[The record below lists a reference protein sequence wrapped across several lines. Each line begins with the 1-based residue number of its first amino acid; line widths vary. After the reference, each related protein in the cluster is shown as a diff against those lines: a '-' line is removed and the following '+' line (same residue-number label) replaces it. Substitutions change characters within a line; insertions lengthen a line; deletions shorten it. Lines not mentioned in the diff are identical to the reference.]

1 MSEWLLLRFDHGP
14 AGHVAWMTAS
24 DAGLPLMPPQLGSL
38 AQLAELASN
47 RRVCA
52 LVPAGDVTTLEADL
66 PMKAGAKLLQ
76 AVPFA
81 VEDQLADN
89 VEDLHFALGDRAEGQ
104 RATVAA
110 VARATLEGWVA
121 QLASA
126 GVNPERL
133 STDAALL
140 PDNPGQIVAMLD
152 RDAVLIR
159 APGQQPMSLP
169 SATLADSI
177 ELALAHVRSDAAQLG
192 LLVYTS
198 PQDWQKHGAVVDGL
212 RTRFASVKV
221 QLLPQ
226 GPLPLFAQQLPN
238 TTAINLLQGEH
249 APSRSV
255 AEGLRAWRVAAAL
268 AVVLVGLVAGSR
280 YWELSKLGK
289 AEAQL
294 DASISQT
301 ASAAV
306 PDLIAGRDPRR
317 QVEARLKMVRG
328 VSAGASGDLLEAVS
342 AFSAARSAAPEA
354 QLQGISYQTGALEV
368 RLAAPGAA
376 SIERIR
382 ERLQAAGWQATL
394 KGGAGRGASF
404 EGRLEIRPL
413 GG

>member
-14 AGHVAWMTAS
+14 TGNVAWMTAS
-24 DAGLPLMPPQLGSL
+24 ESGQPLMPPQLGSL
-38 AQLAELASN
+38 AQLAELAST

-52 LVPAGDVTTLEADL
+52 LVPASDVTTLEADL
-66 PMKAGAKLLQ
+66 PLKAGAKLLQ

-81 VEDQLADN
+81 VEDQLAEN
-89 VEDLHFALGDRAEGQ
+89 VEDLHFALGERVEGQ

-110 VARATLEGWVA
+110 VARVTLDGW
-121 QLASA
+121 LAELAKA
-126 GVNPERL
+126 GLRAERL
-133 STDAALL
+133 SADAALL
-140 PDNPGQIVAMLD
+140 PDNPGQIVAVLD

-159 APGQQPMSLP
+159 APGQQPMALP
-169 SATLADSI
+169 SASLADSI
-177 ELALAHVRSDAAQLG
+177 ELALAHVRSDAAQPG

-212 RTRFASVKV
+212 RTRFAAVKV

-226 GPLPLFAQQLPN
+226 GPLPLFAQQLPT

-249 APSRSV
+249 APSGSV
-255 AEGLRAWRVAAAL
+255 AAGFRAWRVAAAL
-268 AVVLVGLVAGSR
+268 AVLLLGLYAGGR
-280 YWELSKLGK
+280 YWELSRLNK
-289 AEAQL
+289 AESQL
-294 DASISQT
+294 DASITQM

-306 PDLIAGRDPRR
+306 PNLTPGRDPRR
-317 QVEARLKMVRG
+317 QVEARLKTVRG
-328 VSAGASGDLLEAVS
+328 VSAGSSGDLLDAVS
-342 AFSAARSAAPEA
+342 AFSAARSAAPDA
-354 QLQGISYQTGALEV
+354 QLEGISYQTGALEV
-368 RLAAPGAA
+368 RLKAPAAA

-394 KGGAGRGASF
+394 KGGAGRGTSF